1 MSLEILEKILRVQI
15 PISSRDYI
23 HEEFLRQVVFEN
35 FEEMRR
41 LKLDGRRDGR
51 KAERRSPISRISTP
65 TTSDRD
71 GYGEAGTVTSSS
83 RVRVR
88 ENSTITRAESVA
100 RSFSPIRDPS
110 RDLRARAN

>member
-71 GYGEAGTVTSSS
+71 GEAGTVTSSS